1 MKAAVFY
8 GAGQPL
14 KIEDVPTP
22 EIGPEEALIK
32 IAACGVCHTDLH
44 YLEGVPTFKKPPLIL
59 GHEASGIVT
68 KVGEKVTNVKEND
81 RVLIPP
87 VLTCGSCYN
96 CRIGRENLCRNI
108 VMIGNSID
116 GAYAEYTKIPAKDLI
131 KLPTEIPLEEAS
143 IISDAMSTPFHALK
157 NRANLRPGDSV
168 VIYGVGGV
176 GLNAVQIATAL
187 GAFVIAVDK
196 VEEKLQHARK
206 LGASETI
213 NVDVENP
220 VKAVRRITGGGAD
233 VAVEAI
239 GIPEVMRMAYNS
251 VRWGGRV
258 VIVGYSHKDLTI
270 SAARLMFREIEVYG
284 SLGCRIVDFPPLIDM
299 VRRGRLK
306 LLVSNKMPLDQI
318 NEALEMLKNGKIKTR
333 AIVIP

>member
-32 IAACGVCHTDLH
+32 IAGCGVCHTDLH

-59 GHEASGIVT
+59 GHEASGIAT

-96 CRIGRENLCRNI
+96 CRIGRENLCKNI

-168 VIYGVGGV
+168 AIYGVGGV
-176 GLNAVQIATAL
+176 GLNAVQIAAAL

-233 VAVEAI
+233 VVVEAI

-284 SLGCRIVDFPPLIDM
+284 SLGCRIVDFPPLVDM
-299 VRRGRLK
+299 VRRGKLK

-318 NEALEMLKNGKIKTR
+318 NEALEMLKKGKIKTR